1 MQKRLFY
8 LDVMKG
14 ILIILVILGHSIQD
28 TISDYQNN
36 FLFRFIYSFHMPL
49 FFAISGYLTFKNKYD
64 KTLLKKRA
72 LQLLVPFGVWAFAL
86 PICTYGILDWNK
98 TQKIL
103 LYPDNGL

>member
-8 LDVMKG
+8 LDAMKG

-64 KTLLKKRA
+64 KTLLKKTSLATSSSFRSMGFCFTDLYIWHFRLEQNTKNIA
-72 LQLLVPFGVWAFAL
+72 LSR
-86 PICTYGILDWNK
+86 
-98 TQKIL
+98 
-103 LYPDNGL
+103 